1 MAIPP
6 KVRDDVEAVAA
17 EGAVDAVNKSS
28 PASSTTT
35 SDGPDA
41 PDETWVHVEGKP
53 AHFYSAASD
62 DLSLS
67 SMSLKKEVSAIPIP
81 PRLQDEA
88 PHSQLGFAIYPI
100 DQSPT
105 GSWGNFQGGAD
116 LPQQTVRASPLHYD
130 PTQVPMDDSGLFAQP
145 RTRNS
150 YHEDVDCRSDSMGS
164 IVSDGSDNSMDVHVD
179 G

>member
-17 EGAVDAVNKSS
+17 EGAVDALNKSS

-35 SDGPDA
+35 SDA
-41 PDETWVHVEGKP
+41 PDETWVYVGGKL
-53 AHFYSAASD
+53 AHLDSAASD

-67 SMSLKKEVSAIPIP
+67 STSLKKEVPAIPIP

-88 PHSQLGFAIYPI
+88 PYPQLGFIIYPI

-116 LPQQTVRASPLHYD
+116 LPQQTVTASPMHYD
-130 PTQVPMDDSGLFAQP
+130 PTQVPMDYSGQLAQVGSG
-145 RTRNS
+145 NS
-150 YHEDVDCRSDSMGS
+150 YHEDVDCRSESMGS